1 MKVCVCVWCSEP
13 NDGAAAG
20 PRLQPCSAD
29 TCQLTASGKFGDY
42 VMLTT
47 SRSAIIIDARQ
58 LTTQCDWY
66 NVTRSAGATV
76 WIEPLRL

>member
-1 MKVCVCVWCSEP
+1 VWCIEP
-13 NDGAAAG
+13 DDDSAAAG
-20 PRLQPCSAD
+20 ARLQSCSAD
-29 TCQLTASGKFGDY
+29 TCQLTASGKFGDN

-58 LTTQCDWY
+58 FTTQCHW
-66 NVTRSAGATV
+66 NNITRAAGATV